1 MPHDAPGSRRPSL
14 LLGLAWLLVA
24 GTSFAGGSA
33 PGDGATSGV
42 ATLERGAELGH
53 EAALERLVQLAR
65 DDNRVQDHLEY
76 LTRSIGPR
84 LTGSS
89 NLQIATSWAL
99 RRFEELGLD
108 ARLEEWGSFP
118 VGFDRG
124 PARGR
129 IVSPEE
135 PLEFITQAWSAGT
148 RGPLRAR
155 AMLQPDTAEA
165 VERMAKH
172 LEGAWLVRDDAAL
185 DRDRRDAVRRAVARY
200 RIAGLVQ
207 AGPESNLLVMGGNHR
222 VDWEKLPTDVRVL
235 LRHDQ
240 HRALADR
247 LRAGEELELEFDIQN
262 RFVKGPIPQ
271 HNVIADLVGS
281 ERPHEFVIVQAHLD
295 SWDGAEGACD
305 NGTGVSTTLEAARLL
320 VEAGLRPRRTIRFV
334 LYSGEE
340 QGLFGSNA
348 YVEMHA
354 AELARTSIVLNHDN
368 GTNPLAGIQATRAML
383 PAFERV
389 FAPVQALDPERPFA
403 IQLVDGIRPGP
414 SDHAPFVR
422 AGVPAFHWVQ
432 SREGY
437 SHIHHTQHD
446 LFEAASAADQEHSAL
461 VVALA
466 AFGFAALEELV
477 DRTDMTA
484 PEPRRVGVFLEGRTV
499 SRVVEGARAAQAGWR
514 SGDVI
519 LSVDGVELGERVTLQ
534 RELARG
540 GSRKLFRLQRGD
552 EILETVIDWSDDP
565 DEARRLER
573 IEASAAPAEGGDAP
587 RPERR
592 GGRRGGGGGEQA
604 PQQGPDGA

>member
-1 MPHDAPGSRRPSL
+1 MPHDDQGLRRTPF
-14 LLGLAWLLVA
+14 LLGLSWLLLA
-24 GTSFAGGSA
+24 GPSFAGAFG
-33 PGDGATSGV
+33 PEDGATHEV

-53 EAALERLVQLAR
+53 EAALARLVEIAR
-65 DDNRVQDHLEY
+65 ADNRVQEHLQH

-155 AMLQPDTAEA
+155 AVLQPDTAEA

-185 DRDRRDAVRRAVARY
+185 DRDRRDAVRRAVARL
-200 RIAGLVQ
+200 RVAGVVQ
-207 AGPESNLLVMGGNHR
+207 AGPDSNLLVMGGNHR
-222 VDWEKLPTDVRVL
+222 VEWDKLPTDVRIL

-247 LRAGEELELEFDIQN
+247 LKAGEELELEFDIQN

-271 HNVIADLVGS
+271 HNVIADLVGGQ
-281 ERPHEFVIVQAHLD
+281 RPHEFVIVQAHLD

-305 NGTGVSTTLEAARLL
+305 NGTGVATTLEAARLL

-340 QGLFGSNA
+340 QGLFGSSA

-354 AELARTSIVLNHDN
+354 AELPRTSIVLNHDN

-389 FAPVQALDPERPFA
+389 FAPVQALDPERPFT

-432 SREGY
+432 AREGY
-437 SHIHHTQHD
+437 SYIHHTQHD
-446 LFEAASAADQEHSAL
+446 VFEAASAPDQEHSAL

-466 AFGFAALEELV
+466 AFGFAALEDLV

-484 PEPRRVGVFLEGRTV
+484 PEPRRAGVFLEGQAVQRI
-499 SRVVEGARAAQAGWR
+499 VEGSRAAQAGWQA
-514 SGDVI
+514 GDVI
-519 LSVDGVELGERVTLQ
+519 LSVDGVELGEGVSLQ

-540 GSRKLFRLQRGD
+540 GSRKLFRLRRG
-552 EILETVIDWSDDP
+552 EETLETVIDWSDDP

-573 IEASAAPAEGGDAP
+573 IRSTPPPTEGGDAP

-592 GGRRGGGGGEQA
+592 GGRRGPGGSEQA
-604 PQQGPDGA
+604 PVRGPDEA